1 MPEAIFLDIL
11 LLFAGG
17 LTAGLLGGLLGIG
30 GGIILIPLLRFGVGL
45 HPAAA
50 AATCIVAVF
59 FTTLGGAYRH
69 HRAGNLRI
77 RPLIPVFVAGAAA
90 TVLFSSLFST
100 LAVRDTW
107 MDLAMAFVFALVSA
121 RMLWEG
127 LLPRQR
133 PASPPREGGGT
144 LLVQKGIV
152 GAAGGVLPGLL
163 GIGTGGVLVPA
174 FTFWLRMPIKAAVA
188 GSLLCFSANAFISA
202 SFKLAQGFVVL
213 EVVPALAL
221 GTLLGAD
228 LGARVNGRFRSRT
241 VKLLFGLVFACVSVR
256 LATTGGS

>member
-1 MPEAIFLDIL
+1 MSEAFLFDIL
-11 LLFAGG
+11 LLFVGG
-17 LTAGLLGGLLGIG
+17 LTAGFLGGLLGIG
-30 GGIILIPLLRFGVGL
+30 GGIILIPLLRFGVDL
-45 HPAAA
+45 PPAAA

-59 FTTLGGAYRH
+59 FTTLGGSCRH
-69 HRAGNLRI
+69 HRAGNLKI
-77 RPLIPVFVAGAAA
+77 RPLIPVLAAGAAT
-90 TVLFSSLFST
+90 TVLFSSLFT
-100 LAVRDTW
+100 VLAVRGAW

-127 LLPRQR
+127 VFPRSER
-133 PASPPREGGGT
+133 PASPSKEAGGT
-144 LLVQKGIV
+144 LVQKGVV
-152 GAAGGVLPGLL
+152 GVAGGILPGLL
-163 GIGTGGVLVPA
+163 GIGTGGILVPA
-174 FTFWLRMPIKAAVA
+174 FTFWLRMPIKAAMA

-241 VKLLFGLVFACVSVR
+241 VKLLFGLVFAYVSVR
-256 LATTGGS
+256 LGTTG